1 MIMVYLFGIR
11 IRLGPQVVVQLV
23 VVVVDLILHEEI
35 EEAAVAVVIVEKDVA
50 VVVGKDVDQD
60 VDVVENVH
68 LTSMDMTIHKC
79 QERLS
84 IPVHVHYPKMKYM
97 T

>member
-1 MIMVYLFGIR
+1 MGCVD
-11 IRLGPQVVVQLV
+11 VVVLVVLVVLV
-23 VVVVDLILHEEI
+23 VVLHEEI
-35 EEAAVAVVIVEKDVA
+35 EEAAVAVV
-50 VVVGKDVDQD
+50 VVGKDVDLD